1 MGQLSVKKEL
11 VKSKWLVES
20 CMDSITATALEKN
33 ISLTNRLPDQMPTI
47 SGDKEM
53 LKAALINVLGNAV
66 KYTPDSGSVSLSLK
80 ETPET
85 ILFEIQD
92 TGFGISQEDLP
103 HIFDKFFRSENNQ
116 VAEQTGN
123 GLGLAITAEII
134 KNHNGFIEV
143 TSEPGKGSNFMITL
157 PKGDLQI
164 G

>member
-1 MGQLSVKKEL
+1 
-11 VKSKWLVES
+11 
-20 CMDSITATALEKN
+20 MDSITATALEKN